1 MGDNKMSKYLA
12 KKTIVNGIKFDSKKE
27 GGRYATLLLL
37 QRSGR
42 IKDLKLQPR
51 YILQESFK
59 KNGTTYRKIEYV
71 ADFEYFNVKENKVIV
86 EDVKSN
92 FTEKDKVF
100 RLKRKLFEYKYP
112 DKTISIVKNENE

>member
-1 MGDNKMSKYLA
+1 MSKYLA
-12 KKTIVNGIKFDSKKE
+12 KKTIVNGIEFDSKKE
-27 GGRYATLLLL
+27 SGRYATLLLL
-37 QRSGR
+37 QQSGR
-42 IKDLKLQPR
+42 IKNLKLQPR
-51 YILQESFK
+51 FVLQESFK

-71 ADFEYFNVKENKVIV
+71 ADFEYFDVKENKEIV

-112 DKTISIVKNENE
+112 DKTISIVK